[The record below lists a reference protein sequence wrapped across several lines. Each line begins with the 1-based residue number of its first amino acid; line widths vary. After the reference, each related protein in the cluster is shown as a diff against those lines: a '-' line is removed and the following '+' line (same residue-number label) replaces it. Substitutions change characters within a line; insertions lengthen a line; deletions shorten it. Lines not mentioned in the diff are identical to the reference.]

1 MTAIQ
6 TATIQINTER
16 ARLNDAR
23 VQLKAARADARKAR
37 SAAIT
42 ECRAILKGIGL
53 RRSEYEFALA

>member
-23 VQLKAARADARKAR
+23 VQLKAARKAR